1 MSALGQKPMPALG
14 HKRTFAVHQRMSAFP
29 LKADI
34 RQRVATPLTLV
45 ARIC

>member
-1 MSALGQKPMPALG
+1 MSALG

-34 RQRVATPLTLV
+34 RQRVATPLTPCCSDLLRV
-45 ARIC
+45 L